1 MTTAHLRAGLAR
13 AGGRWSRFWFEPE
26 STATLAVV
34 RILFGFV
41 VLAWSISLLPDLST
55 FFSSG
60 GVLPRQPVVNL
71 PGVWAPFSL
80 SSSFGVE
87 IVTYIAIVAAAVCLI
102 LGVGTRLASAIVW
115 LGVLA
120 FTRRN
125 PYVFNSGDSYLRVV
139 AFYLALTP
147 AGASL
152 SMTRWLRRRSE
163 FWRFPRRSLW
173 GLRLLQVQVSIVYLS
188 AFWDKLRSGP
198 LWNDGT
204 AMSYVLRIGD
214 VTRFPTPVFPTNSVA
229 INLMTYGTLAVEFS
243 VGVLVWNRRLRP
255 WVLALGIAFH
265 LIIDYSIRVGS
276 FSFVAIVA
284 LIAFVSPEASARA
297 IYTIRNRLFIG
308 SGHLRD
314 EALMSGI
321 PEHAP
326 TVGTER
332 H

>member
-1 MTTAHLRAGLAR
+1 MTTGHLRAGVAR
-13 AGGRWSRFWFEPE
+13 AGGRWSRFWFEPQ

-41 VLAWSISLLPDLST
+41 VLGWSISLLPDLST
-55 FFSSG
+55 FFSSR

-80 SSSFGVE
+80 SSGFGVE
-87 IVTYIAIVAAAVCLI
+87 LVTEIAIVAAAVCLI

-147 AGASL
+147 ASTAL
-152 SMTRWLRRRSE
+152 SMTRWLRNRSE
-163 FWRFPRRSLW
+163 FWRFPQRSLW
-173 GLRLLQVQVSIVYLS
+173 GLRLLQIQVSIVYLS
-188 AFWDKLRSGP
+188 ASWDKLRSGP

-229 INLMTYGTLAVEFS
+229 INLMTYGTLALEFALA
-243 VGVLVWNRRLRP
+243 VLVWNRRLRP
-255 WVLALGIAFH
+255 WVLALGVAFH
-265 LIIDYSIRVGS
+265 LMIDYSIRVGS

-284 LIAFVSPEASARA
+284 LTAFVSPEASARA
-297 IYTIRNRLFIG
+297 IYAIRSLLTG
-308 SGHLRD
+308 SASND
-314 EALMSGI
+314 EVLMSNI
-321 PEHAP
+321 AEHPP
-326 TVGTER
+326 TTGSER

>member
-1 MTTAHLRAGLAR
+1 MMTTRLRTRLGRAGE
-13 AGGRWSRFWFEPE
+13 RWGRFWFEPQ

-34 RILFGFV
+34 RILFGLV
-41 VLAWSISLLPDLST
+41 ALEWSISLLPDLRT

-60 GVLPRQPVVNL
+60 GVLPRQPVLNV
-71 PGVWAPFSL
+71 PGVWAPLSL
-80 SSSFGVE
+80 SSSFGIELV
-87 IVTYIAIVAAAVCLI
+87 VYIAIVAAALCLI

-115 LGVLA
+115 LGLLA

-125 PYVFNSGDSYLRVV
+125 PYVFNSGDAYLRVV

-147 AGASL
+147 AGAAL
-152 SMTRWLRRRSE
+152 SIRQWLRHRSE
-163 FWRFPRRSLW
+163 FWVFPQRSLW

-188 AFWDKLRSGP
+188 AFWDKLRAGP

-204 AMSYVLRIGD
+204 AISYVLRIGD
-214 VTRFPTPVFPTNSVA
+214 VTRFPTPVLHTNSVA
-229 INLMTYGTLAVEFS
+229 INLMTFGTLAVELA
-243 VGVLVWNRRLRP
+243 VGVLIWNKRLRP
-255 WVLALGIAFH
+255 WVLAIAITFH

-297 IYTIRNRLFIG
+297 INAIRARRLVG
-308 SGHLRD
+308 SGHLRG
-314 EALMSGI
+314 EVIMSGI
-321 PEHAP
+321 PERAP
-326 TVGTER
+326 TVGSER

>member
-1 MTTAHLRAGLAR
+1 MTTAHLKAGLAR
-13 AGGRWSRFWFEPE
+13 ASARWGHFWFDPQ

-41 VLAWSISLLPDLST
+41 VLEWSISLLPDLTT
-55 FFSSG
+55 FFSSR
-60 GVLPRQPVVNL
+60 GVLPRQPGVNL
-71 PGVWAPFSL
+71 PGLWAPFSL

-87 IVTYIAIVAAAVCLI
+87 IVIYIALVAAAVCLI

-152 SMTRWLRRRSE
+152 SMRRWLSHRSE

-188 AFWDKLRSGP
+188 ACWDKLRAGP

-229 INLMTYGTLAVEFS
+229 INLMTYGTIAVEFAL
-243 VGVLVWNRRLRP
+243 GVLVWNKRLRP
-255 WVLALGIAFH
+255 WVLAVGIAFH

-297 IYTIRNRLFIG
+297 IYAIRSRLLIG

-314 EALMSGI
+314 EVLMSGI
-321 PEHAP
+321 PERAP